1 MTAVA
6 LAIALI
12 VAGTLFGRRALF
24 LYRLIRMGKPVAR
37 FDDLPGRAQAEAVLV
52 VGQSQLLQR
61 LGPGLMHS
69 AIFWGFIVLFPT
81 IFIPIIAG
89 AADPATLPC
98 PAPPGCSPRLAP
110 SSSCL

>member
-52 VGQSQLLQR
+52 VGQSKLLQR
-61 LGPGLMHS
+61 LGPGLMHA
-69 AIFWGFIVLFPT
+69 AIFLGFIVLFPT
-81 IFIPIIAG
+81 IFIAVIG
-89 AADPATLPC
+89 VVDGHATLPWL
-98 PAPPGCSPRLAP
+98 ARPGLIALLGFLLSFP
-110 SSSCL
+110 